1 MKLQKRTKRLHYT
14 RVFVESYSLSIIN
27 WLLQWNYGYKQWGFL
42 IGCGKHHSLGERY
55 ARPTAQKQTYRLHQG
70 LKKCNAA
77 ANWNLKVTKKNM
89 QQVQVQFPAR
99 LVKSLSLSSLP
110 ATSNLQQ
117 IAPSQPKGITWYL
130 SFHLFLHVCMY
141 VCMDACVFSFINCVF
156 FLLFWWKMGSFL
168 FFFYENAFIWYVIE
182 YLYFSIN
189 RYLLW
194 HWKEMSYVLMKIVK

>member
-14 RVFVESYSLSIIN
+14 RVSVEFYSLSIIN

-42 IGCGKHHSLGERY
+42 IGCGKY
-55 ARPTAQKQTYRLHQG
+55 TRPKAQKQTYRLHQG
-70 LKKCNAA
+70 PKKCNAA

-117 IAPSQPKGITWYL
+117 IASSQPKGITWYL

-141 VCMDACVFSFINCVF
+141 AWMHAFSH
-156 FLLFWWKMGSFL
+156 S
-168 FFFYENAFIWYVIE
+168 
-182 YLYFSIN
+182 
-189 RYLLW
+189 
-194 HWKEMSYVLMKIVK
+194 